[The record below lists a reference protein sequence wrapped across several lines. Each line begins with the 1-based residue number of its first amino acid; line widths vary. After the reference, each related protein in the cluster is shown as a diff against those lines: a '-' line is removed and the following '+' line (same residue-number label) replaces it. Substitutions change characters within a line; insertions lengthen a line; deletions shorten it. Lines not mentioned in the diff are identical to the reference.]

1 MENEIGYICRCPD
14 CLIPVRM
21 PIAVH
26 ATPHW
31 PVKCHHCQSLFYPA
45 TPQNTASD
53 TVFAC
58 LKCGLETNIPA
69 HLMAILRYQDWPL
82 ACFNCGTRLLIHDNE
97 VEPDDPIDIDGL
109 HRADRAAEDEPP
121 ETRQPETRRPE
132 TRQPEKLQLIDAIS
146 AVLLGFCLAGLGVL
160 FLKTSQSGSDL
171 QLWFSAHSANIF
183 DQNWFLI
190 IRMPFDWLKGL

>member
-53 TVFAC
+53 RGVC
-58 LKCGLETNIPA
+58 LTCGLETNIPA
-69 HLMAILRYQDWPL
+69 HLMAIVRYQDWPL

-109 HRADRAAEDEPP
+109 HRAARAAEDEPP
-121 ETRQPETRRPE
+121 ETRQPETKR
-132 TRQPEKLQLIDAIS
+132 PEKLQLIDAIS
-146 AVLLGFCLAGLGVL
+146 ADLLGFCLAGLGVL

-190 IRMPFDWLKGL
+190 LRMPFDWLKGL

>member
-1 MENEIGYICRCPD
+1 MKDEIGYICRCPD

-31 PVKCHHCQSLFYPA
+31 PVKCHHCQCLFYPA

-69 HLMAILRYQDWPL
+69 HLMAILRHQDWPL

-97 VEPDDPIDIDGL
+97 VEPDDPIEIDGL
-109 HRADRAAEDEPP
+109 HRADRTAEDEPP
-121 ETRQPETRRPE
+121 ETKRPE

-160 FLKTSQSGSDL
+160 FLKTSQSGSNL
-171 QLWFSAHSANIF
+171 QLWFSAHSANIL

-190 IRMPFDWLKGL
+190 VRMPFDWLKGL

>member
-1 MENEIGYICRCPD
+1 MMEHEMGYICRCPD

-45 TPQNTASD
+45 TAQNTASD
-53 TVFAC
+53 RIFAC
-58 LKCGLETNIPA
+58 LTCGLEHNIPA
-69 HLMAILRYQDWPL
+69 YLIAIVRHQDWPL
-82 ACFNCGTRLLIHDNE
+82 ACFNCGSRLLIHDKE
-97 VEPDDPIDIDGL
+97 AEPDDPMEIDGL
-109 HRADRAAEDEPP
+109 HRADRAAEDESP
-121 ETRQPETRRPE
+121 ETRQPE

-146 AVLLGFCLAGLGVL
+146 AVLLGFCMAGLGVL

-171 QLWFSAHSANIF
+171 QLWISAHSDNIL